1 MELQDQIRELLA
13 KFDYISLPELGS
25 FVKTYQSAKL
35 SPDGKSFLPPRQS
48 ITFDTSRTFNDEVL
62 DNLVME
68 KLHVERHEAQ
78 TKVRDFVE
86 EVRKSMAKKEG
97 ASFKNVGVL
106 RQDERGNIIFEE
118 ADDFSKASATFG
130 LNPLTIPE
138 KKPQTVTRLQEKPIA
153 QTAQVVKPSPKK
165 GKLIAI
171 TVMAAVVVLAIAFSA
186 AFLFIPELRFWEKS
200 DSALVLNQQST
211 AIEHTPEYK
220 GSLEEGEENQ
230 MAETAGDHTDGSDD
244 LGKTINAQT
253 KKKKA
258 LYYEEVKQYDE
269 SIYYI
274 ISGSFVNME
283 NAQKHCRY
291 LESKGYKPEIIED
304 IGKYRV
310 AMSKFTDKNR
320 ALRELERIRREK
332 PTESVWLLGL

>member
-1 MELQDQIRELLA
+1 M
-13 KFDYISLPELGS
+13 
-25 FVKTYQSAKL
+25 
-35 SPDGKSFLPPRQS
+35 PPRQS

-153 QTAQVVKPSPKK
+153 QTAQVVKPSPK

-200 DSALVLNQQST
+200 DSALVSNQQST

-269 SIYYI
+269 HILHYF
-274 ISGSFVNME
+274 G
-283 NAQKHCRY
+283 
-291 LESKGYKPEIIED
+291 
-304 IGKYRV
+304 
-310 AMSKFTDKNR
+310 
-320 ALRELERIRREK
+320 
-332 PTESVWLLGL
+332 